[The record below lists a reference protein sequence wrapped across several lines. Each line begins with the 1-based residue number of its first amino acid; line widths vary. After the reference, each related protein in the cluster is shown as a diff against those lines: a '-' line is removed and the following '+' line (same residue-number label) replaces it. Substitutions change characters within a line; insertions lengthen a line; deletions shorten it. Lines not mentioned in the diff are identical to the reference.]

1 MRPEATEYASFY
13 AGYVNLVP
21 ETDILAVLQT
31 QLSDVSVFWRSIPE
45 SAATLIHPPYSW
57 RIRQVLDHLVDGE
70 RIFGYRL
77 LRIARGDMTPLP
89 GFDEHFY
96 AEASEECPSPLSD
109 IVGSFEAL
117 RQANVLLIRNLADAA
132 WDRAGT
138 ASGSRITARAL
149 AWILA
154 GHVRH
159 HDVILQKRLEVR

>member
-1 MRPEATEYASFY
+1 
-13 AGYVNLVP
+13 
-21 ETDILAVLQT
+21 
-31 QLSDVSVFWRSIPE
+31 
-45 SAATLIHPPYSW
+45 
-57 RIRQVLDHLVDGE
+57 
-70 RIFGYRL
+70 
-77 LRIARGDMTPLP
+77 MTPLP

-138 ASGSRITARAL
+138 ASGSLITARAL